1 MSRRRLL
8 LASGSLLVG
17 TLLGQASGPAWSADL
32 DSIVL
37 AYCQVAVEQE
47 LAQSGKVPPAGFTDY
62 ACRCVV
68 DRLTQG
74 LSLDTARSSC
84 RASTARRYSL

>member
-1 MSRRRLL
+1 MSRLRLF
-8 LASGSLLVG
+8 LAGGSLLAG
-17 TLLGQASGPAWSADL
+17 TLLGQAGGPARSADL

-68 DRLTQG
+68 DRLSQG
-74 LSLDTARSSC
+74 MSLVSARTSC